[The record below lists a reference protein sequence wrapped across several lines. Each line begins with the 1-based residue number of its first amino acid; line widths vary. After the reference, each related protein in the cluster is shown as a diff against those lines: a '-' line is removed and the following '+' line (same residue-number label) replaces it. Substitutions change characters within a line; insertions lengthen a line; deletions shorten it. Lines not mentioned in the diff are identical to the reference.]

1 LNREQGLYLELRN
14 TDKYFGITGAL
25 RRVNFQI
32 HLGEVIG
39 LVGSN
44 GAGKSTLIKII
55 AGVLS
60 PSAGEFYIG
69 TKKIEHYTARD
80 AKDAGISCAY
90 QDLSLCTNLRVYENF
105 ALLNMSH
112 TLFGAPSWRK
122 REREETVKLLEHYFP
137 GCGIDVMK
145 PVSALT
151 LAERQIVEI
160 CKALMAR
167 DIRILVLDE
176 PTSALST
183 DKARQLHR
191 LVRELSAAGTAV
203 IYISHKLDEIKEVS
217 DRIVLM
223 RNGEIAAERRAKET
237 SAGELVS
244 LLGGEVKTAGTK
256 AGVAAPSS
264 APPPQPAEND
274 PPAETAGTAEAAA
287 VNPPAPAG
295 GRLVEIKNF
304 SDRHLRGIN
313 FYADSGEILG
323 LSGLAGSGQ
332 PELLNHIFKGA
343 RRGGSA
349 ISVRGS
355 VSYIS
360 GDRAREGIFPLW
372 DIFDNM
378 LISSLGQ
385 VVSGIFLNRKKSEAL
400 VNLWYNK
407 LKFKAEGIYSPIMS
421 LSGGNQQK
429 ALIAR
434 GIASGADILIL
445 NDPTAGVDIET
456 KQEIYGL
463 LKEAKAAGKAVIFYS
478 TEDVEMEI
486 CDRAYILRD
495 GVVTGEL
502 GGGEITVPNIV
513 KASFREVAKKED
525 PREISKMRNFFS
537 SRALLPLFTMILL
550 FCINAAFNPNI
561 LSYNSIRMLIG
572 AAVPLVFAGLGQMFI
587 VGLGDIDMGNGY
599 SIGLVNVLIAVVL
612 SGNPLYGV
620 LSLLIFIA
628 AYMLMG
634 LLIEARKIPAIV
646 VTLGAQFIWLGAALV
661 LSPVPG
667 GRCPEW
673 LRLFYRLRLAV
684 IPMPVV
690 LCIGAAFFCYLILF
704 KSKYGIILRGIGNN
718 PQAVMRSGWSYRAA
732 KMIGYGLAGTMVV
745 LSGLFFTAVSL
756 GSDANAASSYC
767 MLSIAT
773 VVLGGCEFSGGYMEP
788 VGIVAGAVA
797 MSLITTVLTFMRIG
811 SNYQTAVMGIILI
824 LVLVIKL
831 VTNRYKEAR
840 S

>member
-1 LNREQGLYLELRN
+1 MAQEPPYLELKN
-14 TDKYFGITGAL
+14 TDRFFGITRAL
-25 RRVNFQI
+25 KQVDFRIR
-32 HLGEVIG
+32 LGEVIG
-39 LVGSN
+39 LVGAN
-44 GAGKSTLIKII
+44 GAGKSTLIKIV
-55 AGVLS
+55 AGALP
-60 PSAGEFYIG
+60 PSAGEIRIES
-69 TKKIEHYTARD
+69 KKIEHYTTKD
-80 AKDAGISCAY
+80 AKEAGVSCAY

-112 TLFGAPSWRK
+112 TFFGAPSWRK
-122 REREETVKLLEHYFP
+122 HEREETVKLLEHYFP
-137 GCGIDVMK
+137 GNGIDVMK
-145 PVSALT
+145 PISALT

-167 DIRILVLDE
+167 NLKILVLDE
-176 PTSALST
+176 PTSALSS

-223 RNGEIAAERRAKET
+223 RNGEIAAERCAAET
-237 SAGELVS
+237 STGELVS
-244 LLGGEVKTAGTK
+244 LLGGETG
-256 AGVAAPSS
+256 AAPPDLS
-264 APPPQPAEND
+264 A
-274 PPAETAGTAEAAA
+274 AGAGGSAADAGGFPEDSAAA
-287 VNPPAPAG
+287 VPSGRPP
-295 GRLVEIKNF
+295 VEIKNF
-304 SDRHLRGIN
+304 SGRYLRDIN
-313 FYADSGEILG
+313 FHADSGEILG
-323 LSGLAGSGQ
+323 ISGLAGSGQ
-332 PELLNHIFKGA
+332 TELLNHIFRGA

-378 LISSLGQ
+378 LVSSLGQ
-385 VVSGIFLNRKKSEAL
+385 VVSGLFLNRKKSETL
-400 VNLWYNK
+400 VKFWYDK

-463 LKEAKAAGKAVIFYS
+463 LREAKAAGKAVIFYS
-478 TEDVEMEI
+478 TEDAEMEI
-486 CDRAYILRD
+486 CDRAYIMRD
-495 GVVTGEL
+495 GTVTGEL
-502 GGGEITVPNIV
+502 KGAEITVPNVV
-513 KASFREVAKKED
+513 KASFRETAKKESG
-525 PREISKMRNFFS
+525 REISKMGNFLS

-550 FCINAAFNPNI
+550 FCVNAAFNPNI
-561 LSYNSIRMLIG
+561 LSYNSIRMLVG
-572 AAVPLVFAGLGQMFI
+572 AAAPLVFAGLGQMFI
-587 VGLGDIDMGNGY
+587 VGIGDIDMGNGY
-599 SIGLVNVLIAVVL
+599 SIGLVNVLTAVVL
-612 SGNPLYGV
+612 SGNLLYGA
-620 LSLLIFIA
+620 LGLLVFIA
-628 AYMLMG
+628 AYMMMG

-667 GRCPEW
+667 GKCPEW
-673 LRLFYRLRLAV
+673 LRLFYRFRLAV
-684 IPMPVV
+684 IPVPVV
-690 LCIGAAFFCYLILF
+690 LCILAALFCYLILF
-704 KSKYGIILRGIGNN
+704 RSKYGIILRGIGNN

-732 KMIGYGLAGTMVV
+732 RMAGYALAGSMVV
-745 LSGLFFTAVSL
+745 LSGLFLTAVSL
-756 GSDANAASSYC
+756 GADANAASSYC

-788 VGIVAGAVA
+788 IGVVAGAVA

-831 VTNRYKEAR
+831 FAGRYKEAR